1 MGFASRAVLSLVLI
15 VSSLTASA
23 AKLPEGT
30 QCEVKKPAA
39 LFKKPKGKKRLG
51 KLAKGET
58 FVIKAKKGR
67 RFAVVMADGREGF
80 IGPKMAHR
88 FCEQPDTSVVE
99 ACITEDELPLFK
111 KPKGKKRIGKVS
123 KGSRI
128 DLGKAFR
135 YRKGYLAVARKDSFL
150 KRSTALCIR
159 APIVPLKNG
168 QPATPAE
175 PATQATPATQAK
187 PATPAAPGTPA
198 QPATPGKPAAASAAT
213 GGPTPPSVSAP
224 GMTVPVVSIPTVP
237 GTAVPAP
244 SVPSPRASFTRDK
257 TTGCDCFEPPVL
269 RHLTMHRAGEGEG
282 SEAG

>member
-1 MGFASRAVLSLVLI
+1 MGFATRAVLSLVLI

-51 KLAKGET
+51 KMAKGET

-99 ACITEDELPLFK
+99 ACITEDDLPLFK

-128 DLGKAFR
+128 DLGKSFR
-135 YRKGYLAVARKDSFL
+135 YRKGVTLADGTKGFIPKKKL
-150 KRSTALCIR
+150 LALCIR
-159 APIVPLKNG
+159 APIVALKNG

-175 PATQATPATQAK
+175 PATQATRRSETCD
-187 PATPAAPGTPA
+187 
-198 QPATPGKPAAASAAT
+198 AS
-213 GGPTPPSVSAP
+213 
-224 GMTVPVVSIPTVP
+224 
-237 GTAVPAP
+237 
-244 SVPSPRASFTRDK
+244 RAR
-257 TTGCDCFEPPVL
+257 
-269 RHLTMHRAGEGEG
+269 
-282 SEAG
+282 

>member
-1 MGFASRAVLSLVLI
+1 MGFATRAVLSLALI

-39 LFKKPKGKKRLG
+39 LFKKPKGKKRFG
-51 KLAKGET
+51 KMAKGET

-80 IGPKMAHR
+80 VGPKAAHR
-88 FCEQPDTSVVE
+88 FCEQPETSVVE
-99 ACITEDELPLFK
+99 ACITEDDLPLFK

-135 YRKGYLAVARKDSFL
+135 YRKGVTLADGTKGSFL
-150 KRSTALCIR
+150 KRSFSLSVFAHPLYR
-159 APIVPLKNG
+159 LKNG

-175 PATQATPATQAK
+175 PATQAATQAK
-187 PATPAAPGTPA
+187 PATPAAAPGTPA

-224 GMTVPVVSIPTVP
+224 GMTVPVVSVPTVP
-237 GTAVPAP
+237 GTAVPRTFCPIASGP
-244 SVPSPRASFTRDK
+244 SLTRDK
-257 TTGCDCFEPPVL
+257 TTGCDCS
-269 RHLTMHRAGEGEG
+269 RATC
-282 SEAG
+282 S